1 GRRHRRVETLA
12 QPAFAVE
19 DEAVGRA
26 QGGYVGLGHA
36 AALQAD
42 DVEPGQAGSRSGGER
57 ERDDVHRDAGHAPDH
72 RQAADSRILVDRRQA
87 ADHDVVGDRHVA
99 AERRAVAELHLRP
112 DGGIGADGYPRAEP
126 RARLD
131 DRRRMDV
138 SHHTSRIIAANV
150 ASATTWSSTI
160 ASARNRQTMP
170 RWRSFLTT
178 TRMRSPG

>member
-1 GRRHRRVETLA
+1 MLGRLPQRCEGM
-12 QPAFAVE
+12 
-19 DEAVGRA
+19 D
-26 QGGYVGLGHA
+26 A
-36 AALQAD
+36 AA
-42 DVEPGQAGSRSGGER
+42 VT
-57 ERDDVHRDAGHAPDH
+57 DACPA
-72 RQAADSRILVDRRQA
+72 
-87 ADHDVVGDRHVA
+87 GDRHVA
-99 AERRAVAELHLRP
+99 GDRDAVAELHLRP
-112 DGGIGADGYPRAEP
+112 DGGIGADGHPRAEP

-138 SHHTSRIIAANV
+138 SHYTSRIIAANV